1 MEQVK
6 KIGQL
11 CRQHY
16 EKLILVFVLLLLAGA
31 VWVLYGASQDENEKV
46 RKMAEGYAK
55 KAGKPIAPVN
65 LAPFEAAMKTVTNR
79 PVLNFSGKHNLF
91 SPVKWQQNR
100 GGGGGV
106 IKITTGTEAGPSAVR
121 IASISPLQLTVAF
134 GRAALSGAEV
144 TGYHIVVTNEMAVV
158 ARMRQLSQFVGTGTT
173 NSQVFILSE
182 VKGPP
187 EAPTELIALL
197 KDFNNE
203 RISFAPQKP
212 YVRTVG
218 YEAELKYPVSGK
230 VYSRLRKDSS
240 LDIEGE
246 TYKVVDIS
254 ASKVVLSDDSNG
266 KRYIIEQMVAP

>member
-11 CRQHY
+11 CRQNY

-31 VWVLYGASQDENEKV
+31 VWVLYGASQDENAKV
-46 RKMAEGYAK
+46 RDMVAGEKK
-55 KAGKPIAPVN
+55 KAGKPIAPVD
-65 LAPFEAAMKTVTNR
+65 LAPFESAMKGMTNR
-79 PVLNFSGKHNLF
+79 PALNFSGKHNLF

-100 GGGGGV
+100 GGGGII
-106 IKITTGTEAGPSAVR
+106 IKVQSGTEVGPSAVR
-121 IASISPLQLTVAF
+121 IVSIFPLQLTVAF
-134 GRAALSGAEV
+134 ARVARSGAEV
-144 TGYHIVVTNEMAVV
+144 SGYHIVVTNEV
-158 ARMRQLSQFVGTGTT
+158 AMNARQRFITQYIGTGTT

-187 EAPTELIALL
+187 EAPTEMVALL

-218 YEAELKYPVSGK
+218 FEAELKYPVSGK

-240 LDIEGE
+240 LDIDGE
-246 TYKVVDIS
+246 TYKVVDIA